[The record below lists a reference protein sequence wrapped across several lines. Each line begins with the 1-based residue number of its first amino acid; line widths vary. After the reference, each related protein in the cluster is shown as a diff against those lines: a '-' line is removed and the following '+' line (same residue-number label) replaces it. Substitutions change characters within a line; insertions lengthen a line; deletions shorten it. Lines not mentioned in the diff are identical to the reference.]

1 MKVIMKENQSFI
13 LKEEWR
19 DEVINDLSPHYRDF
33 RLYRVPVKW
42 VLAPYK
48 LENSKL
54 RFNRG
59 KRKIFLGFCMATEHL
74 IKIQPQDPWGSTA
87 AILIRD
93 VHVGTENGKP
103 TECEE
108 GRRCLNIDCPINH
121 TTKQSF
127 ALLTGIDEK
136 TANKVSWEAVT
147 SYRKL
152 TWEQFK

>member
-1 MKVIMKENQSFI
+1 MKENQSFI

-19 DEVINDLSPHYRDF
+19 DEVIDDLSSRNRDF

-42 VLAPYK
+42 ILTSYK

-54 RFNRG
+54 RFGRG

-74 IKIQPQDPWGSTA
+74 IKIRPQGPWGVMA

-108 GRRCLNIDCPINH
+108 GRRCLNIDCLINH
-121 TTKQSF
+121 TTKESF
-127 ALLTGIDEK
+127 MLLTGVDEK
-136 TANKVSWEAVT
+136 IANKMSWEVVT
-147 SYRKL
+147 SYREL
-152 TWEQFK
+152 TWEQSK